1 MKHTRLLTTAVAVL
15 LLTGCNSSEETQTD
29 KQPEEVEV
37 APVEPE
43 VEMPEQEN
51 PDVTDTN
58 EEGDASTE
66 EEDELQ
72 QAVSPIAQQPD
83 EEEDVTQTEPPHT
96 AGEESDTEEAQP
108 APSVTKE
115 EGQLLLYQGNA
126 NADGLIASQ
135 AVDYSYKE
143 NGSIT
148 KYIIDQ
154 LGYTTYYASHNVS
167 ADETTI
173 TINFNDSILSSPVI
187 QGSAGGLMF
196 QDSLLAS
203 LFQNIPTLQ
212 NVNLRVNGEKME
224 LDHVNF
230 SGTHTREAF
239 NMNYAGL

>member
-1 MKHTRLLTTAVAVL
+1 MKHTRLLTAAVAVL
-15 LLTGCNSSEETQTD
+15 LLTGCNSNEETQTD
-29 KQPEEVEV
+29 EQPDEVEV
-37 APVEPE
+37 APVEPD

-51 PDVTDTN
+51 PDVANN
-58 EEGDASTE
+58 EEGDG
-66 EEDELQ
+66 LQ
-72 QAVSPIAQQPD
+72 QAVPPIAQQPD
-83 EEEDVTQTEPPHT
+83 IEEGVTQIESPN
-96 AGEESDTEEAQP
+96 AVGDESDADGTQP
-108 APSVTKE
+108 APSITKE

-126 NADGLIASQ
+126 NADGLIAQQ

-154 LGYTTYYASHNVS
+154 LGYTTYYASHHVS

-173 TINFNDSILSSPVI
+173 TISFNDSILSSPVI

-224 LDHVNF
+224 LDHVDF

>member
-1 MKHTRLLTTAVAVL
+1 MKHTRLLTAAVAVL
-15 LLTGCNSSEETQTD
+15 LLTGCNSNEETQTD
-29 KQPEEVEV
+29 EQPEEVEV
-37 APVEPE
+37 APVEPD

-51 PDVTDTN
+51 PDVTDN

-66 EEDELQ
+66 EDELQ
-72 QAVSPIAQQPD
+72 QAVPPIAQQPD
-83 EEEDVTQTEPPHT
+83 VEEDVTQTESSKT
-96 AGEESDTEEAQP
+96 VGEENDAEGAQP

-126 NADGLIASQ
+126 NADGLIAQQ

-167 ADETTI
+167 ADEATI

>member
-29 KQPEEVEV
+29 EQPEEVEV

-72 QAVSPIAQQPD
+72 QAVPPIAQQPD